1 MIVVIVVS
9 FICSRHVGNSE
20 NLGRRHNRKLL
31 IIEKSASAD
40 SEYDRVVRRSMT
52 YERPSMHE
60 IRDVDEYKVMRRASR
75 VLQYVVYQ
83 NSGSVRGTAV
93 SRAIESTLHRLATN
107 SFSSKHRCCAC
118 CKYWL
123 CKNCGMTQNCGGW
136 IKTLKFGCLHCKCM
150 TLFVCFDLDALA
162 LTLLTTNCTP
172 CLLTPYRL

>member
-60 IRDVDEYKVMRRASR
+60 IWDVDEYKVMRRASR

-83 NSGSVRGTAV
+83 NSRSVRGTAV
-93 SRAIESTLHRLATN
+93 SRAIESTSHRLATN

-123 CKNCGMTQNCGGW
+123 AIESVKYVG
-136 IKTLKFGCLHCKCM
+136 
-150 TLFVCFDLDALA
+150 
-162 LTLLTTNCTP
+162 
-172 CLLTPYRL
+172 

>member
-60 IRDVDEYKVMRRASR
+60 IWDVDEYKVMRRASR

-93 SRAIESTLHRLATN
+93 SRAIESTSYTDWPQIASQASTAAVHVVNIGSL
-107 SFSSKHRCCAC
+107 SS
-118 CKYWL
+118 L
-123 CKNCGMTQNCGGW
+123 
-136 IKTLKFGCLHCKCM
+136 
-150 TLFVCFDLDALA
+150 
-162 LTLLTTNCTP
+162 
-172 CLLTPYRL
+172 